1 MIEQKPFLERWK
13 AGIEKVTPLQR
24 LEVTQ
29 RSNWIML
36 IGLFSGM
43 IVMLWQ
49 LKNFWWI
56 ELILGASLFNQAV
69 TMIGIQQ
76 QIKAFRKVE
85 AMMLP
90 SEAERREEEQTNG
103 ERN

>member
-1 MIEQKPFLERWK
+1 MTEFLERWK

-36 IGLFSGM
+36 IGLFAGM
-43 IVMLWQ
+43 IVMLWK
-49 LKNFWWI
+49 LKDFWWV
-56 ELILGASLFNQAV
+56 ELILGASLFNQIV
-69 TMIGIQQ
+69 TMIGMQQ

-85 AMMLP
+85 EIMMP
-90 SEAERREEEQTNG
+90 EEEKLV
-103 ERN
+103 